1 MIETT
6 ITKIQY
12 DADGVQRRW
21 SIPFPYADVKH
32 ISIYTKVG
40 EEPTVKVVDNYDIDK
55 DDAVV
60 IYPTVASGQEPLAS
74 GTKITIARETP
85 ETQLEDASQVH
96 FTSKDVE
103 RGLDKLT
110 MITQELSA
118 TSGETMEVAAAAFEA
133 AEEAVNTANEA
144 DKKADDAVIVA
155 NNAKSVAD
163 GDRKST
169 V

>member
-40 EEPTVKVVDNYDIDK
+40 EGPTVKVVDNYDIDK
-55 DDAVV
+55 DDSVV
-60 IYPTVASGQEPLAS
+60 IYPTVASGQEPLAA
-74 GTKITIARETP
+74 GTKIIIVRETP

-96 FTSKDVE
+96 
-103 RGLDKLT
+103 R
-110 MITQELSA
+110 
-118 TSGETMEVAAAAFEA
+118 
-133 AEEAVNTANEA
+133 
-144 DKKADDAVIVA
+144 
-155 NNAKSVAD
+155 
-163 GDRKST
+163 
-169 V
+169 